1 MTAMYCVQVQQMEE
15 TQTDNNDRPVRPV
28 SITNCGIIRCV
39 YVCVYV
45 CEDERSAA
53 LRLYVA

>member
-1 MTAMYCVQVQQMEE
+1 MTAMHCVQVKQMEE

-45 CEDERSAA
+45 CEDERARA
-53 LRLYVA
+53 RVCV